1 MYTVPQ
7 YIVEYQRELYRYLC
21 QETKKKRKR
30 KKERE
35 REKTKKM
42 IPRLQFKQIHRMQ
55 RTYYFKSNG
64 LCHKL
69 GRSKNNF

>member
-35 REKTKKM
+35 REKTEKNDTKTSV
-42 IPRLQFKQIHRMQ
+42 QIDPQ
-55 RTYYFKSNG
+55 NAEDILFQK
-64 LCHKL
+64 
-69 GRSKNNF
+69 